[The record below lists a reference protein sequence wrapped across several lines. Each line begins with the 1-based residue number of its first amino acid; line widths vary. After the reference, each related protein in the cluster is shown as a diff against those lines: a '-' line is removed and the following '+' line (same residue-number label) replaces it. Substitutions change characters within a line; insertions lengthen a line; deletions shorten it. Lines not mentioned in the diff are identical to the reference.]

1 MMEKNLYQINSKEK
15 LTDVVMCTSDELDFR
30 DKVGLKNDKKCT
42 SQRMKKYLNLP
53 TSNIITSKYI

>member
-1 MMEKNLYQINSKEK
+1 